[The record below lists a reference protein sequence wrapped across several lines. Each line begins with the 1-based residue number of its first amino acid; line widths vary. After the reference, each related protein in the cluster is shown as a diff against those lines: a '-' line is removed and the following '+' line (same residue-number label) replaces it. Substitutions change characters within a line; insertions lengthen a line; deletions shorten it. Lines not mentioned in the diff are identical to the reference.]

1 MRGPFRCCEACGYKD
16 LGTIGSVDTLRRKIF
31 PVTFRQRHAE
41 VGETPRGAKRLRGSQ
56 FEWLWPQSNG
66 RGKKSLGQR
75 VFTPSQARENTSK
88 PGVFD
93 PTFHLR

>member
-1 MRGPFRCCEACGYKD
+1 MHGPFRCCEACGYKD
-16 LGTIGSVDTLRRKIF
+16 LGAIRSVDTPRGKIF
-31 PVTFRQRHAE
+31 PIILRQRDAE

-56 FEWLWPQSNG
+56 FEWLWLQSNG
-66 RGKKSLGQR
+66 RGKESLGHR

-93 PTFHLR
+93 PTFHFR